1 MSIKEEI
8 IEKSINFNES
18 GEKDT
23 SDLKKEEIS
32 KDRRRFLGR
41 LQRKYRLMII
51 FLVCLSLILL
61 FMMFPVLIVVFTQ
74 NIGG

>member
-1 MSIKEEI
+1 MSVKEEI
-8 IEKSINFNES
+8 IEKVITFNEA
-18 GEKDT
+18 EEIDT
-23 SDLKKEEIS
+23 AVLEKEETEQ
-32 KDRRRFLGR
+32 DRSRFLGR

-61 FMMFPVLIVVFTQ
+61 FMMFPILIIVFTQ